1 MVMHRKDPTA
11 FKQRFEAYKNGKSVK
26 EIYDAGLPKYGD
38 GTIPYTSS
46 DGSSYNINP
55 NVVGSE

>member
-38 GTIPYTSS
+38 GAIPFVDEQKQQKVEQWS
-46 DGSSYNINP
+46 DDW
-55 NVVGSE
+55 

>member
-26 EIYDAGLPKYGD
+26 EIYDAGLPKYDDGKPKGD
-38 GTIPYTSS
+38 G
-46 DGSSYNINP
+46 
-55 NVVGSE
+55 